1 MLLRIVGDLALEEVM
16 KKIRKFEKEFGMSFE
31 KLEDLFLG
39 ISLILSL
46 QGLILSG
53 LSFWKAIKATLK
65 MDNSTML
72 LKGSKTL
79 NLSKL
84 LC

>member
-31 KLEDLFLG
+31 KFEELFLG
-39 ISLILSL
+39 DKLDSKFA
-46 QGLILSG
+46 GTYLSG

-72 LKGSKTL
+72 LKRSKP
-79 NLSKL
+79 
-84 LC
+84 